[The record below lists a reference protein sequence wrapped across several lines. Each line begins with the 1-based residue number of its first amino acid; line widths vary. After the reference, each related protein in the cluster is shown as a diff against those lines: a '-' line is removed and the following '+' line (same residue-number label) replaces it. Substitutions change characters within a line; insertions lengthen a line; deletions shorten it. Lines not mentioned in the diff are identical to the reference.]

1 MVRWRGS
8 FRDGGR
14 GDRLA
19 GGSLT
24 VLRGSAGFCVVRR
37 TALQDPF
44 NSCPTS
50 STEQEE
56 WEGFGEPQLPQEV
69 QESFTETGGR
79 LEGYLGLWGSQ
90 RRLLSKGSI

>member
-1 MVRWRGS
+1 MVQWQGS
-8 FRDGGR
+8 FRDGRR

-24 VLRGSAGFCVVRR
+24 VLQGSAGFCVVSR
-37 TALQDPF
+37 TALQYPLD
-44 NSCPTS
+44 SCPIS

-56 WEGFGEPQLPQEV
+56 WEGFREPQLPQEV
-69 QESFTETGGR
+69 QKSFTETGGR
-79 LEGYLGLWGSQ
+79 LEGYLGLWGGQ